1 MILAQADQ
9 GNPVT
14 DFLSLDTLNFVV
26 ESRDYEFALAT
37 INDMVGGIVMAVL
50 LLLSPF
56 IITISLVAIAA
67 LLGNALKEDAETRH
81 EGSSLVETNR

>member
-9 GNPVT
+9 GNPAT
-14 DFLSLDTLNFVV
+14 DFLSLGTLNFVV

-37 INDMVGGIVMAVL
+37 INHMVGGIVMAVL

-67 LLGNALKEDAETRH
+67 LLGNVLKEDAETRH

>member
-37 INDMVGGIVMAVL
+37 INHMVGGIVMAVL

-67 LLGNALKEDAETRH
+67 LLGHALKEDAETRH

>member
-1 MILAQADQ
+1 
-9 GNPVT
+9 VT
-14 DFLSLDTLNFVV
+14 DFLSVDEVNFVL
-26 ESRDYEFALAT
+26 ESRDYEFSLAT
-37 INDMVGGIVMAVL
+37 IKHMVGGIVMAVL

-56 IITISLVAIAA
+56 IITMSLVAVAA

>member
-1 MILAQADQ
+1 
-9 GNPVT
+9 VT

-37 INDMVGGIVMAVL
+37 INHMVGGIVMAVL
-50 LLLSPF
+50 FLLSPV

>member
-37 INDMVGGIVMAVL
+37 IKHMVGGIVMAVL

>member
-1 MILAQADQ
+1 
-9 GNPVT
+9 VT
-14 DFLSLDTLNFVV
+14 DFLSGDTLNFVV
-26 ESRDYEFALAT
+26 ESRDYEFALTT
-37 INDMVGGIVMAVL
+37 INHMVGGIVMAVL